1 MKRAI
6 TQEEYEDYH
15 IVCVGGGSVD
25 EAISRLLESIRSWLK
40 DGWLLQGGV
49 SLTVVKY
56 ANSNA
61 YTICQA
67 VVKVKEDA

>member
-1 MKRAI
+1 ML
-6 TQEEYEDYH
+6 EDYH
-15 IVCVGGGSVD
+15 IVCVGGENAA
-25 EAISRLLESIRSWLK
+25 EAASNLSKSIPSWIK